1 MVINR
6 RLLDS
11 PSLERPLLGIVPK
24 SRSLHHQRQ
33 LQRTWRMT
41 AIEALIAR
49 KKIAAAIGLMLPTN
63 PILRFTD
70 STGSS
75 KLVEAPTFCPITTR
89 FDNFTLSEIPTK
101 KSLNNLTRLHHQIK
115 APADIFTKPLDETS
129 FTSLRNLTKLLLSPS
144 TKHRLQSASTD
155 LFHVSHHFRAFYV
168 LPLSLLSILFFCP
181 LALLR
186 GSVREVLH
194 RPI

>member
-1 MVINR
+1 
-6 RLLDS
+6 
-11 PSLERPLLGIVPK
+11 
-24 SRSLHHQRQ
+24 
-33 LQRTWRMT
+33 
-41 AIEALIAR
+41 
-49 KKIAAAIGLMLPTN
+49 MLPTN

-155 LFHVSHHFRAFYV
+155 LFHVKHMPEAENPSPCNALVPPNVAQSANKYAKQSIEERQSYV
-168 LPLSLLSILFFCP
+168 Q
-181 LALLR
+181 
-186 GSVREVLH
+186 
-194 RPI
+194 